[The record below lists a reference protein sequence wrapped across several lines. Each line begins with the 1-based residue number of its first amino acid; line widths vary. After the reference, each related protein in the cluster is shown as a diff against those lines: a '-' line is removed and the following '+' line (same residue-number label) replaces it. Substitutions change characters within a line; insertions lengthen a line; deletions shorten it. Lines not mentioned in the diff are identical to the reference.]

1 MTRAAA
7 SVADNRVLLQA
18 RGLVKHFPVRRGLFN
33 RVQGQVRA
41 VDGVDLDLYAGETL
55 GVVGE
60 SGCGKST
67 LGRMLLRLIEP
78 TAGALTLDGQDLMA
92 LGAAALRARRRDM
105 QLIFQDPYSSL
116 NPRKTVG
123 QTLAGTACACMACSA
138 AHEAAAGGAVA
149 ADGGLAGRSGAA
161 LSA

>member
-1 MTRAAA
+1 MTRAAD
-7 SVADNRVLLQA
+7 SVTQNRVLLQA
-18 RGLVKHFPVRRGLFN
+18 RGMVKHFPVRRGLFN

-78 TAGALTLDGQDLMA
+78 TAGELTLEGQDLMA
-92 LGAAALRARRRDM
+92 LGASELRARRRDM
-105 QLIFQDPYSSL
+105 QLIFQDP
-116 NPRKTVG
+116 
-123 QTLAGTACACMACSA
+123 
-138 AHEAAAGGAVA
+138 
-149 ADGGLAGRSGAA
+149 
-161 LSA
+161 